1 MSCEDQSLF
10 HRRPKEV
17 VAHWILQSSSLS
29 SRQSYVTVL
38 PRYMKVC
45 TFARWVPLTDNGFLT
60 TEFWSARTSTCNYR
74 ISVPCYRCFS
84 RIQPAAVCT
93 TTTSPLPGTPA
104 TSPAWQCGPQ
114 NPHSHGGW
122 RQPLPRR
129 EPLHGL
135 PGFRTEIPWDPGS
148 KPHGLAKQSGDTCGL
163 TIITLYHWTHWVH
176 HEHDDDDWIVL
187 Y

>member
-1 MSCEDQSLF
+1 MPW
-10 HRRPKEV
+10 RR
-17 VAHWILQSSSLS
+17 
-29 SRQSYVTVL
+29 
-38 PRYMKVC
+38 
-45 TFARWVPLTDNGFLT
+45 
-60 TEFWSARTSTCNYR
+60 
-74 ISVPCYRCFS
+74 VPCYRCFS

-104 TSPAWQCGPQ
+104 TSPTWQCGPQ

-135 PGFRTEIPWDPGS
+135 PGFRTERPWYPGGKLHS
-148 KPHGLAKQSGDTCGL
+148 MAKQSGDTCGL

-176 HEHDDDDWIVL
+176 HEHDDDAFVGCFISLQTHSKCVKLFFFNHNQPTKMWCMRWKMQSLSAIVL
-187 Y
+187 K